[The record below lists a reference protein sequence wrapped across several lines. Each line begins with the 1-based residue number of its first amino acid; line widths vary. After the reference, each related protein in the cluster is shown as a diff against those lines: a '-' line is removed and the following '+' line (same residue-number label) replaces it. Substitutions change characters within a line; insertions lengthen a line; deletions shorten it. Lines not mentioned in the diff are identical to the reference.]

1 MRRSEDP
8 KILIVGGGVG
18 AIEAALALHDLAGDR
33 AQLEIC
39 SGRGDFVYRPFAV
52 GEPYGASRVLRYGLE
67 GLAASCGA
75 RFRQENVIAV
85 DPELRLARTHDG
97 AEIPFD
103 YLVVA
108 CGSRLLW
115 SVPGA
120 ITFWGVADEGEMQ
133 EVVTRLRQGRLR
145 RLVFT
150 MPGGNGWALPAYELA
165 LMAATEMAQAG
176 IAGTRIT
183 IVTPEDGPLQI
194 FGRRASE
201 QVAELLA
208 DHGIEVIAGTHPV
221 SYENGALT
229 VVPGDQLEADAVVS
243 LPRLE
248 GRHIEGLPY
257 DAAGFI
263 PVDDHSRVAGLPRRL
278 RGRRRHRFPVKQ
290 GGIATQQAD
299 VAAETIAADLGC
311 EVEADPLDPVLR
323 GILWT
328 GAKPRYLFGWLGGG
342 HGETSVASERPPWPI
357 DNPSKLIGRYLTPFL
372 ARFEASGNGRLAE
385 PRAPAQLADT
395 QAFASALCRAAA
407 TGGVF
412 GSFARRFGLR
422 RRLGR

>member
-1 MRRSEDP
+1 MQRDGAARV
-8 KILIVGGGVG
+8 LIVGGGVG
-18 AIEAALALHDLAGDR
+18 AIETALALQDLAGDKTSV
-33 AQLEIC
+33 EIC

-67 GLAASCGA
+67 RLAESCGA
-75 RFRQENVIAV
+75 SFREENVAAI
-85 DPELRLARTHDG
+85 DPARRCAISHDG
-97 AEIPFD
+97 AEIPYD

-108 CGSRLLW
+108 CGARLLW

-120 ITFWGVADEGEMQ
+120 VTFWGVDDEGEMQ

-145 RLVFT
+145 RLIFT
-150 MPGGNGWALPAYELA
+150 MPGGHGWALPAYELA
-165 LMAATEMAQAG
+165 LLAATELKQAG
-176 IAGTRIT
+176 VSGTRLT

-201 QVAELLA
+201 QVAGLLA

-221 SYENGALT
+221 KYEHGALA
-229 VVPGDQLEADAVVS
+229 VVPGEELEADAVVS

-248 GRHIEGLPY
+248 GRRIAGLPY
-257 DAAGFI
+257 DAGGFI
-263 PVDDHSRVAGLPRRL
+263 PVDDHSRVPGLPRAFAV
-278 RGRRRHRFPVKQ
+278 GDVTAFPVKQ

-299 VAAETIAADLGC
+299 VAAETIAAELGC
-311 EVEADPLDPVLR
+311 ETEAGPLDPVLR

-372 ARFEASGNGRLAE
+372 AEFDGSGRRS
-385 PRAPAQLADT
+385 PDHHS
-395 QAFASALCRAAA
+395 QAA
-407 TGGVF
+407 
-412 GSFARRFGLR
+412 
-422 RRLGR
+422 

>member
-1 MRRSEDP
+1 MQTGGDARV
-8 KILIVGGGVG
+8 LIVGGGVG
-18 AIEAALALHDLAGDR
+18 AIEAALALDDLAGGKAR
-33 AQLEIC
+33 VEIC

-67 GLAASCGA
+67 GLAESCGA
-75 RFRQENVIAV
+75 CFRQENIAAV
-85 DPELRLARTHDG
+85 DPELRVATSHDG
-97 AEIPFD
+97 AEIPYD

-120 ITFWGVADEGEMQ
+120 VTFWGVADEGEMQ
-133 EVVTRLRQGRLR
+133 EVISRLRQGRLR
-145 RLVFT
+145 RLIFT
-150 MPGGNGWALPAYELA
+150 MPGGHGWALPAYELA
-165 LMAATEMAQAG
+165 LLAATELEQAG
-176 IAGTRIT
+176 IASTRLM

-208 DHGIEVIAGTHPV
+208 DHGIEVITGTHPV
-221 SYENGALT
+221 KYEHGMLEI
-229 VVPGDQLEADAVVS
+229 VPGEALEADAVVS

-248 GRHIEGLPY
+248 GRRIAGLPY
-257 DAAGFI
+257 DAGGFI
-263 PVDDHSRVAGLPRRL
+263 PVDDHSRIPGVPNAFAVGDVTA
-278 RGRRRHRFPVKQ
+278 FPVKQ

-311 EVEADPLDPVLR
+311 DVEANALDPVLR

-372 ARFEASGNGRLAE
+372 ARFDGNGNGRSGN
-385 PRAPAQLADT
+385 PHTRSQV
-395 QAFASALCRAAA
+395 R
-407 TGGVF
+407 
-412 GSFARRFGLR
+412 
-422 RRLGR
+422 

>member
-1 MRRSEDP
+1 MQRGEDP

-18 AIEAALALHDLAGDR
+18 AIETALALHHLAGDR
-33 AQLEIC
+33 AQVEIC

-67 GLAASCGA
+67 GVAASCGA
-75 RFRQENVIAV
+75 HFRQENVAAI
-85 DPELRLARTHDG
+85 DPELRLATTHDG
-97 AEIPFD
+97 SEIPFD

-108 CGSRLLW
+108 CGARLLW

-120 ITFWGVADEGEMQ
+120 VTFWGVADEGGMR
-133 EVVTRLRQGRLR
+133 EVITGLRQGRLR

-150 MPGGNGWALPAYELA
+150 MPGGHGWALPAYELA
-165 LMAATEMAQAG
+165 LLAATEMAQAG

-208 DHGIEVIAGTHPV
+208 DHSIEVIAGTHPV
-221 SYENGALT
+221 RCEHRALT
-229 VVPGDQLEADAVVS
+229 IVPGDPLEADVVVS

-248 GRHIEGLPY
+248 GRHIRGLPY
-257 DAAGFI
+257 DASGFI
-263 PVDDHSRVAGLPRRL
+263 PVDDHSRIPGVPNAFAVGDVTT
-278 RGRRRHRFPVKQ
+278 FPVKQ

-299 VAAETIAADLGC
+299 VAAEAIAADLGC
-311 EVEADPLDPVLR
+311 EVEANPLDPVLR

-372 ARFEASGNGRLAE
+372 AQFESNGNGRL
-385 PRAPAQLADT
+385 PNPGHLPQVR
-395 QAFASALCRAAA
+395 
-407 TGGVF
+407 
-412 GSFARRFGLR
+412 
-422 RRLGR
+422 